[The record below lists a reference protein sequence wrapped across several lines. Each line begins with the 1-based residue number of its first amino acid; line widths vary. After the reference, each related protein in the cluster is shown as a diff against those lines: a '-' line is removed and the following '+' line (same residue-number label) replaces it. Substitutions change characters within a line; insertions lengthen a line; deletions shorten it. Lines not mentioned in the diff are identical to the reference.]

1 VSRYEL
7 AGLPHQ
13 HHFTCDWVYDV
24 SGKCPSGLADGLPAG
39 FRARD
44 HEVVL
49 VETYAD
55 CGSGSTA
62 ATQSRRA
69 PISQHS
75 NRRIRRS

>member
-1 VSRYEL
+1 MV
-7 AGLPHQ
+7 
-13 HHFTCDWVYDV
+13 
-24 SGKCPSGLADGLPAG
+24 CPG
-39 FRARD
+39 FRARY

-49 VETYAD
+49 VKTYAD

-62 ATQSRRA
+62 ATRSRRA